1 MKATR
6 SWSFIVFVW
15 ALGMEIFVALF
26 GTGDV
31 AAWQTTFSGVLV
43 ASAGVFFVA
52 DTDIRQKREKDAQR
66 DKLIA
71 EAFGTKTKVLDWCE
85 GCDEVHDR
93 TRMALNDLGLY
104 RCTQCRS
111 TPPAVDAPIVASLQ
125 ELLFRVAV
133 ASEPEDAAASL
144 IPIFLSVPGDLT

>member
-26 GTGDV
+26 GTDDV
-31 AAWQTTFSGVLV
+31 AAGQTTFSGVLV
-43 ASAGVFFVA
+43 ASAGVFLAA
-52 DTDIRQKREKDAQR
+52 DASLRQQHEDDARR

-71 EAFGTKTKVLDWCE
+71 EAFGAKTKVLDWCE

-133 ASEPEDAAASL
+133 ASDPEDVASL
-144 IPIFLSVPGDLT
+144 VPIFLGVPGDLT

>member
-1 MKATR
+1 M
-6 SWSFIVFVW
+6 IVLVW
-15 ALGMEIFVALF
+15 AVGMEVFWELF
-26 GTGDV
+26 GTNDIG
-31 AAWQTTFSGVLV
+31 AWQTLFSALV
-43 ASAGVFFVA
+43 VGTTTLFFVA

-85 GCDEVHDR
+85 GCDEIHDR

-104 RCTQCRS
+104 RCAQCRS
-111 TPPAVDAPIVASLQ
+111 TPPAVDAPAVASLQ

-133 ASEPEDAAASL
+133 ASDPEDAATSL
-144 IPIFLSVPGDLT
+144 IPIFLGVPGDLT